1 MPRAAVVLSDD
12 DDDDEAPRDVGF
24 ARSAAEE
31 RNDDSDP
38 EAAHEHGLDLL
49 LVEALELSMRNV
61 PLHGEYLQRAEA
73 SFRNWQT
80 LSRVLFEQALSPR
93 WNGRFVAVLRRT
105 RMVRVRYTACGD
117 HHAEPDSGF
126 GCRACGQGWEA
137 APRIGARNNR
147 ALELVAGAA
156 RDFDKVSL
164 REMMSAFDQQEE
176 RDKRLCR
183 THADEAYLGL
193 YVTGG
198 RCFDLAMAAVLA
210 KNLVLDTCDDI
221 LQELERRLQDPAVRA
236 HLERD
241 EQDPTRPIH
250 ALTPVRDI
258 AERTHAR
265 ASAVRDVL
273 RGCEFPD
280 GKHRQTGPPA
290 VWRRLD
296 RALATHHHVSARHV
310 RYARERGDGLLGFWD
325 DGSGDPPLLADGA
338 PEPPVSSRTR
348 AKARSR
354 RAVTDNARELSGVVQ

>member
-1 MPRAAVVLSDD
+1 MPRTAVVLSDD
-12 DDDDEAPRDVGF
+12 EDGAPRDVGF

-61 PLHGEYLQRAEA
+61 PLHGDYLRRAEE

-80 LSRVLFEQALSPR
+80 LSRVLFQQALSPR
-93 WNGRFVAVLRRT
+93 WNERFVAVLRRT
-105 RMVRVRYTACGD
+105 RMARVRYTMRND
-117 HHAEPDSGF
+117 HHAELDSGF
-126 GCRACGQGWEA
+126 GCRACGKGWES
-137 APRIGARNNR
+137 APRISMRNNR
-147 ALELVAGAA
+147 AVELVAGTV

-176 RDKRLCR
+176 RDKALCR
-183 THADEAYLGL
+183 THTDEAYLGT

-210 KNLVLDTCDDI
+210 KNLILDTCDDI
-221 LQELERRLQDPAVRA
+221 LQELEHRLKDPAVRA

-258 AERTHAR
+258 AERAYAR
-265 ASAVRDVL
+265 AAVVRDVV

-280 GKHRQTGPPA
+280 GKYRQTGPPA

-310 RYARERGDGLLGFWD
+310 RFARERGDSLLGFWD
-325 DGSGDPPLLADGA
+325 DGPNDPLLPADGVL
-338 PEPPVSSRTR
+338 EPPVSSRTR
-348 AKARSR
+348 AKMAKR
-354 RAVTDNARELSGVVQ
+354 